1 MCDFISISGWVF
13 GVISLVFGVISL
25 GIAIYQL
32 LEKKK
37 YQKQV
42 NTIKQ
47 KNEKGNNYQ
56 SSNDMTVN
64 Q

>member
-1 MCDFISISGWVF
+1 MCDFISISGW
-13 GVISLVFGVISL
+13 VFGVISL